1 MTGTIVSKR
10 IAIPYGCNKLNYG
23 SMLQAYALKEYI
35 QDRFGYQCDFL
46 WKKGGLIKYSNIRF
60 EKIAS
65 MLSIAIA
72 HPSTIK
78 PISRLAYGTLFH
90 RKEVSHFSSET
101 KHLYDDFKKK
111 HYNII
116 LCSEKELRA
125 KSKEYYKMVICSD
138 QLWNSYDYYIDKMY
152 YLRFCPEEKRVSYA
166 TSMGS
171 DTLSYWN
178 VKKVSKYI
186 REIPFVSVRE
196 QSAVDICEREIGVKA
211 TLVSDPTLLLDKE
224 TWCKKLDVSDNK
236 KEQYCLAYFLKQ
248 PTTAALDAIAFF
260 KARMPVKVIPYPYE
274 TDIIT
279 ESAGPKEFIEL
290 INNAAYVLT
299 DSYHGTLFSI
309 NFEKQFITF
318 LKPLQKRNENTRFDN
333 IAQVFGVGD
342 RFAFGKE
349 WKEIIGTHIDYSQIS
364 IKRKSFVE
372 GSQLYL
378 EEALK

>member
-1 MTGTIVSKR
+1 MTVTKTSKR

-35 QDRFGYQCDFL
+35 QDQFGYKCDYL
-46 WKKGGLIKYSNIRF
+46 WKKGGLIKYSNIRLG
-60 EKIAS
+60 KIAS
-65 MLSIAIA
+65 MFSIAIM

-78 PISRLAYGTLFH
+78 PISKLVYGTIFH
-90 RKEVSHFSSET
+90 RKEVTHFSSET
-101 KHLYDDFKKK
+101 KHLFDDFKNKN
-111 HYNII
+111 YNII
-116 LCSEKELRA
+116 LYSDKELRA
-125 KSKEYYKMVICSD
+125 QSENYYKMVICSD

-178 VKKVSKYI
+178 RRKISKFI

-196 QSAVDICEREIGVKA
+196 QSAVDICKREIGVKA

-224 TWCKKLDVSDNK
+224 TWKKKLGIVDNND
-236 KEQYCLAYFLKQ
+236 EQYCLAYFLKQ
-248 PTTAALDAIAFF
+248 PSAAALEAIAFF
-260 KARMPVKVIPYPYE
+260 KEKMPVKVIPYSYE
-274 TDIIT
+274 DDVIA
-279 ESAGPKEFIEL
+279 ESAGPREFIEL
-290 INNAAYVLT
+290 MNNATYVLT

-333 IAQVFGVGD
+333 IAQVLDVGN
-342 RFAFGKE
+342 RFVISEE
-349 WKEIIGTHIDYSQIS
+349 WKDIVDIPVDYSRIS
-364 IKRKSFVE
+364 MKKKSFIE
-372 GSQLYL
+372 KSQQYM

>member
-1 MTGTIVSKR
+1 MAGKGSRK

-35 QDRFGYQCDFL
+35 QDRFNCQCDFL

-65 MLSIAIA
+65 MLSIAIT

-78 PISRLAYGTLFH
+78 PVSRLVYGTLFH
-90 RKEVSHFSSET
+90 RKEVTHFSSET
-101 KHLYDDFKKK
+101 KRLYDEFKRD
-111 HYNII
+111 HYHII
-116 LCSEKELRA
+116 LCSNKELRA
-125 KSKEYYKMVICSD
+125 KSGNYYKMVICSD

-178 VKKVSKYI
+178 KKKISKYI

-211 TLVSDPTLLLDKE
+211 TLVADPTLLLDKE
-224 TWCKKLDVSDNK
+224 IWRKKLAISESTN
-236 KEQYCLAYFLKQ
+236 EQYCLAYFLKQ
-248 PTTAALDAIAFF
+248 PSAAAQEAIDFF
-260 KARMPVKVIPYPYE
+260 KTKMPVKVIPYPYGAGVNA
-274 TDIIT
+274 
-279 ESAGPKEFIEL
+279 ESAGPREFIEL
-290 INNAAYVLT
+290 LNGAEYVLT

-309 NFEKQFITF
+309 NFEKQFTTF
-318 LKPLQKRNENTRFDN
+318 IRPLQKRNENTRFDN
-333 IAQVFGVGD
+333 IAQVLGVGD
-342 RFAFGKE
+342 RFATGDE
-349 WKEIIGTHIDYSQIS
+349 WRKIIDTPMDYSKIS
-364 IKRKSFVE
+364 DMRKSFVVK
-372 GSQLYL
+372 SRLYL

>member
-1 MTGTIVSKR
+1 MTGIKVSRK

-46 WKKGGLIKYSNIRF
+46 WKKGGLLKYSNIRF

-65 MLSIAIA
+65 MLSIAIT

-78 PISRLAYGTLFH
+78 TVSRLIYRTLFH
-90 RKEVSHFSSET
+90 RKEVIRFSSET
-101 KHLYDDFKKK
+101 KHLYDDFKSN

-125 KSKEYYKMVICSD
+125 KSAGYYKMVICSD

-178 VKKVSKYI
+178 RKKVCKYI
-186 REIPFVSVRE
+186 RDIPFVSVRE

-224 TWCKKLDVSDNK
+224 TWRKKLAISENTN
-236 KEQYCLAYFLKQ
+236 EHYCLAYFLKQ
-248 PTTAALDAIAFF
+248 PSTAALEAIDFF
-260 KARMPVKVIPYPYE
+260 KTRMPVKVIPYPY
-274 TDIIT
+274 DAGVNA
-279 ESAGPKEFIEL
+279 ESAGPREFIEL
-290 INNAAYVLT
+290 INGAEYILT

-309 NFEKQFITF
+309 NFEKQFTTF
-318 LKPLQKRNENTRFDN
+318 MKPLKMRNENTRFDN
-333 IAQVFGVGD
+333 IAQTLGVGD
-342 RFAFGKE
+342 RFVTGDE
-349 WKEIIGTHIDYSQIS
+349 WKAIIDKPIDYSSIS
-364 IKRKSFVE
+364 EMRKSFVE
-372 GSQLYL
+372 KSRTYL

>member
-1 MTGTIVSKR
+1 MGTSVSKR

-72 HPSTIK
+72 HPSTLK
-78 PISRLAYGTLFH
+78 PVSRLVYGTIFH
-90 RKEVSHFSSET
+90 RKEVTHFSTET
-101 KHLYDDFKKK
+101 KHLYDTFKIDN
-111 HYNII
+111 YNII
-116 LCSEKELRA
+116 LCSEKELRE
-125 KSKEYYKMVICSD
+125 KSENYYKMVICSD

-178 VKKVSKYI
+178 RRKVSKYI

-224 TWCKKLDVSDNK
+224 TWRKKLAISDNP
-236 KEQYCLAYFLKQ
+236 EQYCLAYFLKQ
-248 PTTAALDAIAFF
+248 PSAAALEAIAFF
-260 KARMPVKVIPYPYE
+260 KGKMQVKVIPYSYE
-274 TDIIT
+274 ADVIA
-279 ESAGPKEFIEL
+279 ESAGPREFVEL

-299 DSYHGTLFSI
+299 DSYHGTLFSV

-318 LKPLQKRNENTRFDN
+318 LRPLQKRNENTRFDN
-333 IAQVFGVGD
+333 IAQVLDVGK
-342 RFAFGKE
+342 RFVIDEE
-349 WKEIIGTHIDYSQIS
+349 WKEIVETPIDYSQITL
-364 IKRKSFVE
+364 KRESFVE
-372 GSQLYL
+372 KSQLYL
-378 EEALK
+378 EDALK